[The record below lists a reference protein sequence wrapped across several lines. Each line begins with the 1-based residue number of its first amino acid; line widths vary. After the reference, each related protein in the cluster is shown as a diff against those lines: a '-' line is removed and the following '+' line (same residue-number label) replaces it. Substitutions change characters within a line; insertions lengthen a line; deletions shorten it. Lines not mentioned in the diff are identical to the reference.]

1 MCDRFDRRGGERGKS
16 ADPNRGGTSL
26 AVGWSM
32 EARRG
37 ASSAAGPV
45 QACGWPV
52 LGWSG
57 CGPPVPPRSVA
68 GEAVSSEKAVYPLL
82 VFPAFLGSELFTVLG
97 CSRRAIDH
105 RYRSSMPRAAWR
117 QPPAPELCG
126 PSGELY
132 LPSPVA
138 YAWP

>member
-16 ADPNRGGTSL
+16 ADPKYGGTSL

-68 GEAVSSEKAVYPLL
+68 GEAVSSEKAVYAVRACCVPRI
-82 VFPAFLGSELFTVLG
+82 LGKGVVHSFGLFTP
-97 CSRRAIDH
+97 RD
-105 RYRSSMPRAAWR
+105 RSSISIIDAARGVEAASCAGAVRPVGRAL
-117 QPPAPELCG
+117 PA
-126 PSGELY
+126 
-132 LPSPVA
+132 
-138 YAWP
+138 